1 MTAITN
7 ILAKVESAV
16 ANVTLNDASDAH
28 SDLQTV
34 QDTANAFCWVE
45 KPEQCEDEISALHDA
60 IEEAIMWVD
69 EMIGNGWADDGYEVL
84 VMRKME
90 DQIMPA
96 VEEAIEDLRAVLR
109 IEALRMK
116 VRKALRAAL

>member
-1 MTAITN
+1 MTAIIN

-16 ANVTLNDASDAH
+16 ARVTLDDASDAH
-28 SDLQTV
+28 SDLQDV

-60 IEEAIMWVD
+60 IEEAIMQVD
-69 EMIGNGWADDGYEVL
+69 EMIGDGWGDDGYEVL

-90 DQIMPA
+90 EQIMPA
-96 VEEAIEDLRAVLR
+96 VEEAIEDLRA
-109 IEALRMK
+109 AL
-116 VRKALRAAL
+116 